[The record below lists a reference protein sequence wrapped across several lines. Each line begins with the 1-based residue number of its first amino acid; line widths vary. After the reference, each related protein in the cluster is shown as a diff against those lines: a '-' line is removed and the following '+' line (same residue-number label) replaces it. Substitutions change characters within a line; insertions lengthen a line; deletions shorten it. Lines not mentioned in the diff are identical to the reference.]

1 MIRTPVSGVR
11 KALFMGMGFAR
22 HVGKIAKNAT
32 HKVNALPANILLLE
46 MIMVDV
52 SNAGIGPFLIER
64 LMRVVHVW
72 RTVRSVMVGGVVRGV
87 ILAFLLIKSG
97 VSVVLR
103 HVKKGHTSTPAP

>member
-1 MIRTPVSGVR
+1 VSGVR

-46 MIMVDV
+46 TIMVDV

-72 RTVRSVMVGGVVRGV
+72 RTVRNVMVGGVVRGV

-97 VSVVLR
+97 GSVVLR
-103 HVKKGHTSTPAP
+103 HVRKGHTSTPAP